1 MKTKNVQ
8 EELFSFWTHSTHI
21 QANVR
26 YEMCYGVLRVELQS
40 FSVFSMIIPKL
51 KSYVNWG
58 NGCR

>member
-51 KSYVNWG
+51 KSYVN
-58 NGCR
+58 